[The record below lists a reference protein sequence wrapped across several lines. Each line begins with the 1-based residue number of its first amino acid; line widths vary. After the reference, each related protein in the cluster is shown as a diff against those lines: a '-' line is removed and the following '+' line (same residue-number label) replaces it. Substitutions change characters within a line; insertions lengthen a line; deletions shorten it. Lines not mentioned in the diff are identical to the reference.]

1 MDLPGARNRFTRAVV
16 DFHDNTVPLLRQ
28 KFLHQNNINALLEH
42 HARAFILDEL
52 LDSTGWTTRPA
63 GGDHLNLLSEAYF
76 KKGYLKKHTLFF
88 DYLGVDRQ
96 VNLPLLVF
104 EAKRFGAAGPISLVD
119 LYERKTAAKA
129 SSAKKAKVKAPLEKV
144 LPLAM
149 KLPAWVKGEWRDH
162 LKQLKKYVV
171 AAKNKFNRPPAV
183 MAVGNGEWLLVI
195 RDPERVFAGKT
206 DARSFLVVEE
216 PGLPP
221 GEAYRKHFDAIH
233 EALAYERLAPA
244 APYLYPE
251 AIPPQLLGAKNVEI
265 MRGVYLGYTST
276 RTPQRKG
283 IRPHI
288 DVTPMVFVRVAP
300 QPWLSIR
307 TEADGKTMPHEGK
320 GSALL
325 EAHLAEMETASTE
338 LVQRVA
344 QKFTHA
350 PTEIDVV
357 AHGLDAAALVT
368 RPFVQRES
376 PVAETATQSFV
387 IVTGT
392 RSHFLLARPRLTTCP
407 FHEWASC
414 TSLVVGQYPSGGP
427 VAAPSY
433 SGDRAF
439 FPNGRSHH
447 CAADVTYRIK
457 SVQRFSPT
465 VTGAGARTPAD
476 EVFCKIFD
484 FESML
489 CCQTCVFF
497 DVCGAAQTFQ
507 LPCMKPPLASSPPAQ
522 PVV

>member
-16 DFHDNTVPLLRQ
+16 DFHDAAVPRLRQ
-28 KFLHQNNINALLEH
+28 KFLYQDNIKALLEH

-52 LDSTGWTTRPA
+52 LDSTGWTTRPS

-88 DYLGVDRQ
+88 DYLGVDRH

-104 EAKRFGAAGPISLVD
+104 EAKRFGAAGPMSLVD

-144 LPLAM
+144 LALAM
-149 KLPAWVKGEWRDH
+149 KLPAWVQGEWRDH
-162 LKQLKKYVV
+162 LKQLKKYVA
-171 AAKNKFNRPPAV
+171 AAKTKFNRPPAV
-183 MAVGNGEWLLVI
+183 MAIGNGEWLLVI
-195 RDPERVFAGKT
+195 RDPEQVFAGKI

-221 GEAYRKHFDAIH
+221 GEAYRMHFDVIH
-233 EALAYERLAPA
+233 GALAYERLAPA
-244 APYLYPE
+244 ASYLYPE
-251 AIPPQLLGAKNVEI
+251 AIPPELLQAKNVEI
-265 MRGVYLGYTST
+265 LRGVYLGYTST

-283 IRPHI
+283 VRPHI

-320 GSALL
+320 GSAAL
-325 EAHLAEMETASTE
+325 EAHLAEMETASAE
-338 LVQRVA
+338 LMQRVA
-344 QKFTHA
+344 QRFTHA
-350 PTEIDVV
+350 LTEIDVV
-357 AHGLDAAALVT
+357 AHGRDVVALVT

-387 IVTGT
+387 IVTGKH
-392 RSHFLLARPRLTTCP
+392 SHFLLPKPRVTTCP
-407 FHEWASC
+407 YHEWSNC
-414 TSLVVGQYPSGGP
+414 TSFAVGQYPSGAP
-427 VAAPSY
+427 IAAPCY

-439 FPNGRSHH
+439 FPSGRSHH
-447 CAADVTYRIK
+447 CAADVTYRTK
-457 SVQRFSPT
+457 AVQRFSPT
-465 VTGAGARTPAD
+465 VTGSDARTPAD

-497 DVCGAAQTFQ
+497 DVCGAAQTFL
-507 LPCMKPPLASSPPAQ
+507 LPCMKPSPSPAQ
-522 PVV
+522 PAV